1 MTPLLHNI
9 SSSVEMLGISRT
21 RLFEE
26 IKLGNISTV
35 KIGKRTMIKHSELER
50 YVAELEPAA

>member
-1 MTPLLHNI
+1 MTPLLHDI
-9 SSSVEMLGISRT
+9 ASAVDMLGISRT
-21 RLFEE
+21 RLFSE
-26 IKLGNISTV
+26 IKTGRIEAV

>member
-9 SSSVEMLGISRT
+9 SSSVEVLGISRT

-26 IKLGNISTV
+26 IKLGNIAAV
-35 KIGKRTMIKHSELER
+35 KIGKRTMIKTSELER
-50 YVAELEPAA
+50 YVAELQPAA